1 MKFKK
6 KKKFVQP
13 LLFIIFRVV
22 IEHRHCRRCIEF
34 VNSRVVITRI
44 SSNRLNLLA
53 PYRSCLSPSPPRPP
67 DFSFSFFRNERRF
80 PRPKAEFHD
89 ALLSVSHSTRRD
101 LSCLNEMQSISRFF
115 LPFLFVRAVFG
126 MRSIRI
132 GRAFKRGEGGGEGG
146 TRQEKIVFVRIRPLF
161 VTSLK
166 LYLCALLKSFASPIH
181 PAGERGWVMRGLTRL
196 ISLYRLLK
204 ITDERY
210 IRSKQW
216 FWLFIK
222 LCGLSS
228 IIMRRERTSARN
240 KTHEGK
246 ENVHLTRY
254 TDDDFYVILNGTRNW
269 ILNFNL
275 FINRVNDLILNVYFI
290 P

>member
-1 MKFKK
+1 MKCKAS
-6 KKKFVQP
+6 
-13 LLFIIFRVV
+13 L
-22 IEHRHCRRCIEF
+22 
-34 VNSRVVITRI
+34 
-44 SSNRLNLLA
+44 
-53 PYRSCLSPSPPRPP
+53 
-67 DFSFSFFRNERRF
+67 DFSFLSF
-80 PRPKAEFHD
+80 
-89 ALLSVSHSTRRD
+89 LSG
-101 LSCLNEMQSISRFF
+101 QF
-115 LPFLFVRAVFG
+115 LECAVFA
-126 MRSIRI
+126 SAALSK
-132 GRAFKRGEGGGEGG
+132 GRRGRGGG

>member
-34 VNSRVVITRI
+34 VNSRGYHENQQQSAQPACT
-44 SSNRLNLLA
+44 
-53 PYRSCLSPSPPRPP
+53 LSLMPFPLPATPP